1 MNADS
6 PYSVNDSAM
15 LQAARR
21 RWMQRDWAEALEQFE
36 RACLAEPRNAR
47 AKLEYAR
54 ALGQRYEVDR
64 AEAILGELSEATA
77 RAPELAAAV
86 AQSFRMIHRP
96 ERALARLEALR
107 AAGCLTPP
115 LLGELAVLYEQ
126 CHRLEE
132 AREAIEACLS
142 AAGGQPEPSLVLA
155 RILRLSGEVREASQR
170 LESLLD
176 GPPVSPQLGVRAWYE
191 LAAARDAQEDYAGA
205 VQAVERGKAIQRT
218 LPEALRLRQRNQ
230 EVNRYFASLYA
241 SLDPAMRDAWRRML
255 EDAGEQSQP
264 IAHLLGFPRSG
275 TTLLEQMLD
284 AHPRLVSSSERPVFA
299 REVFPAMASG
309 VGEPVTVES
318 LNGLSAE
325 TLRTLRSRY
334 LRMMEAMLGESIDG
348 RMHLDKN
355 PNHTCLA
362 VGLYRLFPES
372 RFLCALRD
380 PRDVVVSA
388 YLQYFP
394 LTEFSV
400 STLTWE
406 DAANQYV
413 TDMACG
419 AKMEAWL
426 GDAWQRVRYEDLVA
440 DPRRTLEGVL
450 AGLGLD
456 WEAAVDDYRERRR
469 GALVHSPSRAAVR
482 DTLHRRSIGRW
493 RHYARW
499 LQPVLATLR
508 SACVAW
514 GYDPE

>member
-1 MNADS
+1 
-6 PYSVNDSAM
+6 
-15 LQAARR
+15 
-21 RWMQRDWAEALEQFE
+21 
-36 RACLAEPRNAR
+36 
-47 AKLEYAR
+47 
-54 ALGQRYEVDR
+54 
-64 AEAILGELSEATA
+64 
-77 RAPELAAAV
+77 
-86 AQSFRMIHRP
+86 
-96 ERALARLEALR
+96 
-107 AAGCLTPP
+107 
-115 LLGELAVLYEQ
+115 
-126 CHRLEE
+126 
-132 AREAIEACLS
+132 
-142 AAGGQPEPSLVLA
+142 
-155 RILRLSGEVREASQR
+155 
-170 LESLLD
+170 
-176 GPPVSPQLGVRAWYE
+176 
-191 LAAARDAQEDYAGA
+191 
-205 VQAVERGKAIQRT
+205 
-218 LPEALRLRQRNQ
+218 LRLRQRNQ

-309 VGEPVTVES
+309 VGEPVTVDS

-400 STLTWE
+400 ATLTWE
-406 DAANQYV
+406 GAANQYV

-419 AKMEAWL
+419 ARMEAWL

-508 SACVAW
+508 PACVAW